1 MKPQD
6 VTCKALKNRINKN
19 NLKNLKSLKQFI
31 ESYISITNEEW
42 NTISSCFEKR
52 IIEKDEIILEEGK
65 ICKYLYFIES
75 GLLHFYVNKNGNE
88 ITKFFTDAPYLFTS
102 QVSFNSQKPT
112 LENIQAIEKSI
123 IYQIS
128 YEKSNELFQLKSWN
142 EFGRKITQEV
152 QFFTEQILEQLQTET
167 AENRYQS
174 MQKNNPELLER
185 IPLKYL
191 ASFLGI
197 APQSLSRIRKKLQ

>member
-1 MKPQD
+1 M
-6 VTCKALKNRINKN
+6 
-19 NLKNLKSLKQFI
+19 KSLKQFI
-31 ESYISITNEEW
+31 ENYISIPNEEW
-42 NTISSCFEKR
+42 KKISSCFEKR

-88 ITKFFTDAPYLFTS
+88 ITKFFTDAPYFFTS
-102 QVSFNSQKPT
+102 QVSFNSQKPA
-112 LENIQAIEKSI
+112 LENIQALEKSI

-152 QFFTEQILEQLQTET
+152 QFFTEEILEQLQTET
-167 AENRYQS
+167 AEKRYQS
-174 MQKNNPELLER
+174 IQKNNAELLER

-197 APQSLSRIRKKLQ
+197 APQSLSRIRKKLQQKNKT